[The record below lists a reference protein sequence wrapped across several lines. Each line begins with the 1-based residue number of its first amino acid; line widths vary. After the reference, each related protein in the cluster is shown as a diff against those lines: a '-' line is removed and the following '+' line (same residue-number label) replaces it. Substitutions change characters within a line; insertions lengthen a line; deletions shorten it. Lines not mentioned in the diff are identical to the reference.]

1 VGQSLSKKFAFTSQN
16 FGVEAYLKEE
26 LEKKLAT
33 NGELLLAFASEL
45 GLAAE
50 LEVKETPQP
59 TEQPSPKEP
68 EKEKPSEKKPLR
80 KKEKE
85 KKETPQPTA
94 TN

>member
-1 VGQSLSKKFAFTSQN
+1 VSQSLSKKFAFTSQN

-26 LEKKLAT
+26 LEKKLAA

-45 GLAAE
+45 GLAVE
-50 LEVKETPQP
+50 LEMEETSKP
-59 TEQPSPKEP
+59 TEQPNPKEP
-68 EKEKPSEKKPLR
+68 KKEKPKKQT
-80 KKEKE
+80 EE